1 MRGLAARG
9 SEAPS
14 CDELEMTV
22 RAIWDGEQPINH
34 QFHTF
39 VPSDWLA
46 RAAPDQAELCARV
59 EQYVRNCF
67 ADPQRRVTALGRR
80 LDRR

>member
-46 RAAPDQAELCARV
+46 RAAPDQAEFLRPRRAVC
-59 EQYVRNCF
+59 
-67 ADPQRRVTALGRR
+67 PQLLRRPPAAASRCWTKA
-80 LDRR
+80 

>member
-46 RAAPDQAELCARV
+46 RAAPRAYAPLFPAFLRV
-59 EQYVRNCF
+59 FHSN
-67 ADPQRRVTALGRR
+67 
-80 LDRR
+80 